1 MSVERR
7 LDAIEYQLGRIAEAT
22 TEFRQDLAEIKGM
35 IREQAETTKQ
45 QAEVAKQQAET
56 ARQQAET
63 VARLVGIVER

>member
-45 QAEVAKQQAET
+45 QAEIAK
-56 ARQQAET
+56 QQAET
-63 VARLVGIVER
+63 VARLVGIVERSLTS